1 MSLLR
6 ELEQRL
12 ESLFEGF
19 FTRQFKSGVQPV
31 EIAKKLSREM
41 DTNRTISVKKVYVP
55 NHYTIFVSAEDL
67 EKLRPFA
74 KTLISELQ
82 SFLVAHAKKEGYELV
97 GRPFIELNQQTK
109 LSLGEFSIESSLE
122 SRDSV
127 IIEPQGGTTIMK
139 PAARTSAKQ
148 AFLVRTG
155 RGGTTKTL
163 LTGRKIGVG
172 RAPDNDIVV
181 ADANVSRH
189 HARIEHLG
197 TRYVLQDLGS
207 TNGTFVNGAKVEEQ
221 SLKEGDVIVV
231 GKTKLH
237 FRREQ
242 RV

>member
-41 DTNRTISVKKVYVP
+41 DANRTISVKKVYVP
-55 NHYTIFVSAEDL
+55 NRYTISVSAEDL

-97 GRPFIELNQQTK
+97 GRPFIELNQEAK

-122 SRDSV
+122 SRDSA
-127 IIEPQGGTTIMK
+127 IIEPPDGTTIMK
-139 PAARTSAKQ
+139 RSSRASSKQ
-148 AFLVRTG
+148 AFLVRSG
-155 RGGTTKTL
+155 RGGSTKTL
-163 LTGRKIGVG
+163 LTGRKVGVG
-172 RAPDNDIVV
+172 RAPDNEIVI

-197 TRYVLQDLGS
+197 SGYILQDLGS
-207 TNGTFVNGAKVEEQ
+207 TNGTYVNGAKVDEH
-221 SLKEGDVIVV
+221 SLKEGDVVVV

-242 RV
+242 SV

>member
-1 MSLLR
+1 
-6 ELEQRL
+6 
-12 ESLFEGF
+12 
-19 FTRQFKSGVQPV
+19 
-31 EIAKKLSREM
+31 
-41 DTNRTISVKKVYVP
+41 
-55 NHYTIFVSAEDL
+55 L

-74 KTLISELQ
+74 KTLVSELQ
-82 SFLVAHAKKEGYELV
+82 SFLTAHAKKAGYELV
-97 GRPFIELNQQTK
+97 GHPFIELKRRTK

-127 IIEPQGGTTIMK
+127 VVEAPDGTTIMK
-139 PAARTSAKQ
+139 PTARTSTKQ

-155 RGGTTKTL
+155 RGGSTKTL

-197 TRYVLQDLGS
+197 TGYVLQDLGS
-207 TNGTFVNGAKVEEQ
+207 TNGTFVNGAKVEEH
-221 SLKEGDVIVV
+221 SLKEGDVVVV

-237 FRREQ
+237 FRRE
-242 RV
+242 